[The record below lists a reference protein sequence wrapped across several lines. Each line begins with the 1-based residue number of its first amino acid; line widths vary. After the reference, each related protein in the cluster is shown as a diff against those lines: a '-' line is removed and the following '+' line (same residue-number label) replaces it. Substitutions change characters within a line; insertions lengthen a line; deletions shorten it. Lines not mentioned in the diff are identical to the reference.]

1 MIMKAEFM
9 RLIVSNNT
17 YKKLK
22 DDIFDIC
29 DYIKLDEFQ
38 LRDIKRYVC
47 AEYSVIH
54 MENCV
59 SIIYYV
65 TSRYCREYLR
75 RCGAECSR
83 DLLKW
88 S

>member
-1 MIMKAEFM
+1 MKAEFM

-59 SIIYYV
+59 SIIYYDIAGNILEDV
-65 TSRYCREYLR
+65 GRNVPEIY
-75 RCGAECSR
+75 
-83 DLLKW
+83 
-88 S
+88 